1 MNYFFSA
8 GEHSGDL
15 HAAAL
20 IRAVRRQDP
29 AAEIWGMGGPLMAE
43 AGAEIII
50 DPTREST
57 FGYLEAAKKYLVF
70 KKYLKQLTRL
80 LKERRPDVMVWV
92 DFGGFNLLLA
102 EQAAALSI
110 PVVCLFPPSAW
121 AYSKGRAARV
131 AGCVTHIAS
140 VLPFE
145 ADFYREYGVKV
156 TYVGHPLI
164 DRVKP
169 TVEPERWRRSHH
181 VSKEEKVVLL
191 MPGSRRQEVRQLLPV
206 MLEAISQMAAVDR
219 QLRFFL
225 PVAPTIGRELI
236 GPYLSSYPGLVSTVD
251 SSEVYNVMAAAEL
264 GILASGT
271 ATLEAA
277 LLGMPMIVIYRL
289 GRASAF
295 LFKILMNEE
304 KREEPL
310 MVALPNLIKRRRVV
324 PELIQHELTTE
335 NLVAQ
340 FRLLLE
346 TEGLRAEMRNE
357 LKELPSLLGPPG
369 IMERVATIVLGE
381 AVQKR

>member
-1 MNYFFSA
+1 MKYFFSA

-20 IRAVRRQDP
+20 IREVRRLDP

-43 AGAEIII
+43 AGAEIVI

-57 FGYLEAAKKYLVF
+57 FGYLEAAKKYFVF
-70 KKYLKQLTRL
+70 KKYFKQLTRL

-92 DFGGFNLLLA
+92 DFGGFNVLLA

-145 ADFYREYGVKV
+145 ADFYREYGLKV

-169 TVEPERWRRSHH
+169 AVEPERWRQSYY
-181 VSKEEKVVLL
+181 VKAEEKVILL
-191 MPGSRRQEVRQLLPV
+191 MPGSRRQEVQQLLPV
-206 MLEAISQMAAVDR
+206 MLEAIAQIAAGEEK
-219 QLRFFL
+219 LRFFL

-236 GPYLSSYPGLVSTVD
+236 GSYLAAYPGLVSLVD
-251 SSEVYNVMAAAEL
+251 SADAYNVMAAADL

-277 LLGMPMIVIYRL
+277 LLGLPMVVVYRL
-289 GRASAF
+289 SGVSAF

-304 KREEPL
+304 KKKEPL
-310 MVALPNLIKRRRVV
+310 MVALPNLIKRRRVI
-324 PELIQHELTTE
+324 PELIQHDLTPE

-346 TEGLRAEMRNE
+346 TEGLRAEIR
-357 LKELPSLLGPPG
+357 KELSELSALLGPPG
-369 IMERVATIVLGE
+369 VMERVATIVVGE
-381 AVQKR
+381 ASQKR